1 MSSRSIADLVKSTL
15 FIRTFPCVSKDLR
28 SVTTAS
34 TPDFLREIRDFCVNF
49 AHVPPVRRVDFGPLR
64 GESSLPGDKS
74 ISHRA
79 AIVAA
84 FLSGPTRI
92 AGINS
97 GRDVAAT
104 LNGLKLLGA
113 RIQRQSAGAVVVGG
127 GELHPPA
134 ATIECANSGST
145 ARMLL
150 GACAGL
156 GVAARFA
163 GDASLSARPMEPV
176 AAQLRAFGARIETA
190 EGHLPMVLH
199 ATPHVQT
206 RRFVLYAPSAQVKT
220 ALLFAGMFAG
230 VPVTVTGDRGSRD
243 HTERLLRYL
252 GADLDWDGGTVTL
265 RGGPT
270 QTRDLSVP
278 GDVSAACFLIV
289 AGAIVPGSRVRLRDV
304 GVNPTRT
311 GALDALRAMGAR
323 IAVSQERIVC
333 GEPVADL
340 EVEASRLHGCSFDAD
355 LVLRAIDEIP
365 LLAVAAAVAE
375 GETTFAGVREL
386 RVKESNRLVAV
397 QQLLA
402 AVGITA
408 HAARDTLV
416 VQGGTPTP
424 PQKPIQT
431 FGDHRI
437 AMAAAVLGG
446 VAGPIDVDGDAPA
459 VSFPEFFQTLRRLSE
474 PAR

>member
-1 MSSRSIADLVKSTL
+1 MPS
-15 FIRTFPCVSKDLR
+15 
-28 SVTTAS
+28 
-34 TPDFLREIRDFCVNF
+34 
-49 AHVPPVRRVDFGPLR
+49 VRRVQFGPLR
-64 GESSLPGDKS
+64 GETSLPGDKS

-84 FLSGPTRI
+84 ALRGPTRI
-92 AGINS
+92 DGINS

-104 LNGLKLLGA
+104 LIALKSLGA
-113 RIQRQSAGAVVVGG
+113 RIERQSGGAVVVAGG
-127 GELHPPA
+127 RLHSPA
-134 ATIECANSGST
+134 GTIECANSGST

-163 GDASLSARPMEPV
+163 GDASLSARPMEPL

-190 EGHLPMVLH
+190 EGHLPLVLH
-199 ATPHVQT
+199 ATPHVAT
-206 RRFVLYAPSAQVKT
+206 RRFILYAPSAQVKT
-220 ALLFAGMFAG
+220 ALLFAGAFGG
-230 VPVTVTGDRGSRD
+230 VPVTITGDRGSRD

-252 GADLDWDGGTVTL
+252 GADLDWDGSTVTL
-265 RGGPT
+265 RSGPT

-278 GDVSAACFLIV
+278 GDVSAAACLIV
-289 AGAIVPGSRVRLRDV
+289 AAAIVPGSRVRLRGV

-340 EVEASRLHGCSFDAD
+340 EIEASPLRGCSFDAA

-365 LLAVAAAVAE
+365 LLAVAAAMAE

-386 RVKESNRLVAV
+386 RVKESDR
-397 QQLLA
+397 LA
-402 AVGITA
+402 AVRGLLATVGIAA
-408 HAARDTLV
+408 HAAGDTLV
-416 VQGGTPTP
+416 VAGGTPRP
-424 PQKPIQT
+424 PQKPVQT

-446 VAGPIDVDGDAPA
+446 VAGPVDVDDGEAPA
-459 VSFPEFFQTLRRLSE
+459 VSFPDFFQTLRRLNE